1 MIIYGN
7 YFSIFKSNKEV
18 LSAFSK
24 VNPNIAS
31 SGMKCPKD
39 KAINEA
45 FHDHGSKVR
54 WLHRHQIVSLAFRL
68 IIIRESLSR
77 IMQC

>member
-1 MIIYGN
+1 MLIYGN
-7 YFSIFKSNKEV
+7 YFSIFKSNKEA

-54 WLHRHQIVSLAFRL
+54 
-68 IIIRESLSR
+68 
-77 IMQC
+77 